1 MYNSFELFI
10 ADHMATEKYELGS
23 NYKLIEQ
30 MNIVYVYCLRIE
42 FINLRLILIILY

>member
-23 NYKLIEQ
+23 DKLIEQ
-30 MNIVYVYCLRIE
+30 MNIVYICILSAYRIH
-42 FINLRLILIILY
+42 